1 MAMATG
7 REVQRSRSAQVGF
20 LMRAYRESFTRDDG
34 RRGLTQ
40 EELLSRMGSVDGE
53 YAQRFSHATVS
64 RWESGATR
72 PRVDRL
78 RVFGKALDLP
88 ETEVAGMVL
97 LAGLAPDFRSAL
109 MQVDL
114 SQETGSGRDM
124 GNLDEDFPDAGA
136 NGPES
141 VEERASVLRSVA
153 GFVIGRCV
161 LPGLWVVVLGYVLS
175 LLGWNG
181 SWMPV
186 VYAAL
191 VAAVVLAQGFVK
203 PDRGAGLREFFWV
216 SVFFLLTTPLLQFAP
231 IQMDHYNF
239 YAIDEVAGTQI
250 PWMLALLLNLFLAS
264 LAGLMFDLLARW
276 QYPGDGQP
284 GSAIRRA
291 TLVVLPPVAVVYGVV
306 VVITNLSVS
315 IQLAVLLPVLAAVL
329 VGLLVLKDPAVKPT
343 ERDRRM
349 LFPAL
354 MTTATVSTFLGIVT
368 ILAVYFSPDVPAVLP
383 DHNLVTSWELDFDEL
398 GYSREAAL
406 DMVNLGYM
414 WHAMCVLVYMGI
426 RGWGS
431 LDCGNL
437 PHGGRWDRWRR
448 IRTARKGTG
457 GAHIAVAQG
466 AVIPS
471 TGPAWC

>member
-1 MAMATG
+1 
-7 REVQRSRSAQVGF
+7 
-20 LMRAYRESFTRDDG
+20 MRAYRESFTRDDG

-40 EELLSRMGSVDGE
+40 EELLRRMGSVDGE

-72 PRVDRL
+72 PRVERL

-109 MQVDL
+109 MQVNL
-114 SQETGSGRDM
+114 PQETRDEETRNEETRNGRDM
-124 GNLDEDFPDAGA
+124 GNLDEDFPDGGP
-136 NGPES
+136 NGFES
-141 VEERASVLRSVA
+141 DEENVSVLRSVA
-153 GFVIGRCV
+153 GFLIRRC
-161 LPGLWVVVLGYVLS
+161 LPLGLWVVVLGYVLS
-175 LLGWNG
+175 LPGWNG

-203 PDRGAGLREFFWV
+203 PDHGAGLREFFWV

-231 IQMDHYNF
+231 LQMDHYNF
-239 YAIDEVAGTQI
+239 YLIDGVAGTQI
-250 PWMLALLLNLFLAS
+250 PWMLALLLNLFLAV

-315 IQLAVLLPVLAAVL
+315 IQLAVLLPVLATVL
-329 VGLLVLKDPAVKPT
+329 AGLLVLKDPAVKPT
-343 ERDRRM
+343 ERDRRV

-383 DHNLVTSWELDFDEL
+383 DHNLVASWELDFDEL
-398 GYSREAAL
+398 GYSREEAL
-406 DMVNLGYM
+406 GMVNLGYM
-414 WHAMCVLVYMGI
+414 WHAMCVLVYMV
-426 RGWGS
+426 
-431 LDCGNL
+431 LVV
-437 PHGGRWDRWRR
+437 
-448 IRTARKGTG
+448 G
-457 GAHIAVAQG
+457 GALIVEIYRMGGGGTVRVTSGQRAK
-466 AVIPS
+466 
-471 TGPAWC
+471 GPEEDTSSLLKVRSSLQTDLYFNGC

>member
-1 MAMATG
+1 M
-7 REVQRSRSAQVGF
+7 QRSRSAQVGF

-40 EELLSRMGSVDGE
+40 EELLRRMGAVDGE
-53 YAQRFSHATVS
+53 YAQRYSHATVS

-72 PRVDRL
+72 PRVERL
-78 RVFGKALDLP
+78 KVFGKALDLP
-88 ETEVAGMVL
+88 ETEVAGLVL

-109 MQVDL
+109 MQVNL
-114 SQETGSGRDM
+114 PQETRNGRDM
-124 GNLDEDFPDAGA
+124 GNLDEDFLDVGLDVGP
-136 NGPES
+136 NGFES
-141 VEERASVLRSVA
+141 VEEDVSAIRSVA
-153 GFVIGRCV
+153 GFVVKRCV
-161 LPGLWVVVLGYVLS
+161 PLGLWVVGLGYALS
-175 LLGWNG
+175 LPGWNG

-191 VAAVVLAQGFVK
+191 VAVVVLAQGFVK
-203 PDRGAGLREFFWV
+203 PDHGAGLREFFWV

-231 IQMDHYNF
+231 LQMDHYNF
-239 YAIDEVAGTQI
+239 YVIDGVGGTQI

-276 QYPGDGQP
+276 QYPGDGRP

-315 IQLAVLLPVLAAVL
+315 IQLSVLLPVLATVL
-329 VGLLVLKDPAVKPT
+329 VALLVLKDPAVKPT
-343 ERDRRM
+343 ERDRRV

-354 MTTATVSTFLGIVT
+354 MTTATVSTFLGIAT

-398 GYSREAAL
+398 GYSREDAL
-406 DMVNLGYM
+406 GMVNLGYM
-414 WHAMCVLVYMGI
+414 WHAMCVLVYMV
-426 RGWGS
+426 
-431 LDCGNL
+431 LVV
-437 PHGGRWDRWRR
+437 GGALIVEIYRM
-448 IRTARKGTG
+448 GTG
-457 GAHIAVAQG
+457 GAHTKSSLLRVRSPLQTNLYYNG
-466 AVIPS
+466 
-471 TGPAWC
+471 C